1 MRRTTQRLLRAVLAA
16 TVSTGIVAAPSQA
29 QDDFSFEIVE
39 DKATDTDKQKFE
51 DAKVALAEER
61 YDVALGL
68 MAQILDDEKQKKYHE
83 EARYNLAK
91 GLYRMGAYHAA
102 LERFTP
108 ILEDGPKNKYYA
120 NSREWLFF
128 IARKVKDELAP
139 LDLIVKYA
147 KPEEIPAEYAS
158 ELNYALGRYYFL
170 KAIELGAQG
179 VQVEQNEVEA
189 PEEET
194 PEEEGFDFG
203 SGEDEKKPAADDK
216 KPADEKAKDKSGTD
230 DGSSPFNFSDAPGGG
245 DDQGFD
251 FSDAAGD
258 AKKAKKKPAAKKG
271 KKDKKDD
278 KAKAPAEP
286 VQVTTSPGVSADSGI
301 DDAVKKKNE
310 NPPTA
315 EENLKTALKYLGKV
329 KPDFPFYA
337 KAVYLKGLSHFG
349 VGDFDPAVNSFRAV
363 VRMTAPKAPAQAD
376 ANLPHQPNAKL
387 REMAFFS
394 LARIHY
400 QFEQF
405 RYAIFYYDRIDRDSE
420 GWLDAIFESSWAY
433 FRLAEYE
440 KALGNLVT
448 IQSPFFADEY
458 YPESSILKAITF
470 YENCRYPEARA
481 FLGEFKEEYDGVIKE
496 LERLVAQKRA
506 PEQLYEELT
515 TLQKTI
521 EEGQDDKAG
530 SFKITARLIRLAL
543 SDKRLNSIKD
553 AIVEVDE
560 EAERLTTVAAPF
572 GGSTVQMGLQAGIAE
587 RKKQLVE
594 SAGKLLDQ
602 KLKQELAFLKDLQA
616 KLLRIQFE
624 ITKQEKESLE
634 ESLRNQTRTVPLG
647 EYNFVTA
654 TDDERQYWPFE
665 GEYWRDELGTYQY
678 TLTRGCRPPSE
689 GE

>member
-1 MRRTTQRLLRAVLAA
+1 MRRTIRRLLPAILAA
-16 TVSTGIVAAPSQA
+16 TLAAPPVGA

-68 MAQILDDEKQKKYHE
+68 LAQILDDPKQKKFHE

-108 ILEDGPKNKYYA
+108 ILEDGPKNKYYS

-147 KPEEIPAEYAS
+147 KPEDIPSEYAS

-170 KAIELGAQG
+170 KALELGAQG
-179 VQVEQNEVEA
+179 VEIEQAEVPE
-189 PEEET
+189 PVEEEAA
-194 PEEEGFDFG
+194 EEEGFDFG
-203 SGEDEKKPAADDK
+203 SGGEDDK
-216 KPADEKAKDKSGTD
+216 KPATDDKKGDEKAKDKSGTD
-230 DGSSPFNFSDAPGGG
+230 DGSSPFNFSDEPGGG
-245 DDQGFD
+245 DDEGFD
-251 FSDAAGD
+251 FSDAKDEAS
-258 AKKAKKKPAAKKG
+258 KKKKKG
-271 KKDKKDD
+271 KKKKNG
-278 KAKAPAEP
+278 KAEKAEKAEPAKP
-286 VQVTTSPGVSADSGI
+286 VQVTTSPGVNADSGI

-315 EENLKTALKYLGKV
+315 EENLKIALKYLAKV

-349 VGDFDPAVNSFRAV
+349 TGDFDPAVSSFRAV
-363 VRMTAPKAPAQAD
+363 VRMTNPKAPDKED
-376 ANLPHQPNAKL
+376 ASLPHQPNAKL

-420 GWLDAIFESSWAY
+420 GWLDAVFESSWAY

-481 FLGEFKEEYDGVIKE
+481 FLGEFRENYDGVIKE

-553 AIVEVDE
+553 AIIEVDE
-560 EAERLTTVAAPF
+560 EAARMQTIAAPF
-572 GGSTVQMGLQAGIAE
+572 GGSKVSGELQTGITE
-587 RKKQLVE
+587 RKRQLVE

-602 KLKQELAFLKDLQA
+602 KLKQELAFLKDLQS

-634 ESLRNQTRTVPLG
+634 ESLRNQSRTVPFS
-647 EYNFVTA
+647 EYNFITA

-678 TLTRGCRPPSE
+678 TLTRGCKPPVE